1 MLHFGNKT
9 DLLYLRIKPTRVLQ
23 FSLASKP
30 PYCILYSI
38 LPPPVLYFDVPSPLH
53 YFLHFIL
60 YCILYLILYCIL
72 RDMCTSTHML
82 LLLLLLSPLL
92 QRGELVAVGKSI
104 SMLYRLCP
112 SSISQQSSCIRIML
126 MVWGCGSRK
135 SAGSS

>member
-9 DLLYLRIKPTRVLQ
+9 NKTDASLAIFFSFYATVLYLY
-23 FSLASKP
+23 F
-30 PYCILYSI
+30 I

-92 QRGELVAVGKSI
+92 QRGELLAVGKSI